1 MMLGQAADI
10 GETLATNF
18 SNLVLA
24 REQVLVPIRVAIL
37 TPLDITTVIQN
48 EINNSFLIL

>member
-1 MMLGQAADI
+1 MMLGQAAGI

-18 SNLVLA
+18 MNLVLA
-24 REQVLVPIRVAIL
+24 IEQILVPIQVALL

-48 EINNSFLIL
+48 EINDSFLIL